1 MLKENKRNLPL
12 HCILVLIVFNF
23 FFNFRQEK
31 NYFTYDRKE
40 LANSRWRA
48 KTQILLP
55 IQFLAPQPNISKRE
69 RFFS

>member
-31 NYFTYDRKE
+31 T
-40 LANSRWRA
+40 
-48 KTQILLP
+48 TLLMTEK
-55 IQFLAPQPNISKRE
+55 N
-69 RFFS
+69 